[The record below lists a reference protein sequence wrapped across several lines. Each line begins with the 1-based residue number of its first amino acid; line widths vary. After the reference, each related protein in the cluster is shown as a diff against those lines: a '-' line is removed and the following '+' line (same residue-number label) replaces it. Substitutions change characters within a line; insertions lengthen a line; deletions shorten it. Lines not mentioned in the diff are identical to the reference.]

1 MPDELDKTTPTE
13 DDIAKLIADSNPNFP
28 LTRANAIAALTPPAG
43 ATFNDVRGRGE
54 TGADIIFQFPDGTQF
69 FREVKCITG
78 GRNAFNSDLRTAVKQ
93 LEVPA
98 VRGDVFIQVPSYY
111 PLQKGMQ
118 TFLFYRRQRPDI
130 LEKYQG
136 IRLQV
141 RDETGCI
148 LYDAQILDALKEGR
162 QCDQ

>member
-1 MPDELDKTTPTE
+1 MPPDEPQKPTPTE
-13 DDIAKLIADSNPNFP
+13 DDIAKLIADTNPNFP
-28 LTRANAIAALTPPAG
+28 LTRVNALTALTPPAG
-43 ATFNDVRGRGE
+43 AIFRDVRGRGE

-98 VRGDVFIQVPSYY
+98 VRGDVFIQVPSGY
-111 PLQKGMQ
+111 PLQEGLQ
-118 TFLFYRRQRPDI
+118 TFWFYRRRHPRV
-130 LEKYQG
+130 LEKYRG

-141 RDETGCI
+141 RDETGSS
-148 LYDAQILDALKEGR
+148 LYDAEILDAFKE
-162 QCDQ
+162 